1 MHFISILTRPLS
13 SQDSI
18 SHQTYGTTVLS
29 CCKNSHGRDK
39 SHFLPGAPS
48 QWGTPEFI
56 SRGTQLDMHTITLHQ
71 RLGEERPRRNAP
83 AHHIRVSGRGVP
95 ACLVSSLHVCVCV
108 CICDTSAATGS
119 VCYSVW
125 FLTALHATLVC
136 TRWWVQVQQRQPKTA
151 RSLNS
156 CQILY

>member
-1 MHFISILTRPLS
+1 MAPLS
-13 SQDSI
+13 CPAVRTAMEETSPI
-18 SHQTYGTTVLS
+18 SFQVHRASEVPRS
-29 CCKNSHGRDK
+29 SK
-39 SHFLPGAPS
+39 A
-48 QWGTPEFI
+48 W
-56 SRGTQLDMHTITLHQ
+56 GTQLDMHTITLHQ

-136 TRWWVQVQQRQPKTA
+136 TRW
-151 RSLNS
+151 
-156 CQILY
+156 